1 MDIWGGANNQKFGR
15 EGDLNSDPAD
25 CFSLKPTIVP
35 EIYIKLIKTNLRY
48 NTGTTPATE
57 PLNIK

>member
-1 MDIWGGANNQKFGR
+1 MGGANNQKFGR

-35 EIYIKLIKTNLRY
+35 EIYIKLIKTNYDTIRAPHQQQSLS
-48 NTGTTPATE
+48 T
-57 PLNIK
+57 

>member
-1 MDIWGGANNQKFGR
+1 MGGANNQKFGR
-15 EGDLNSDPAD
+15 EGDLNSIPTQPIV
-25 CFSLKPTIVP
+25 FSLKPTIVP

>member
-1 MDIWGGANNQKFGR
+1 MGGANNQKFGR

-25 CFSLKPTIVP
+25 CFFIKANNCSGN
-35 EIYIKLIKTNLRY
+35 IYQIIKTNLRY